1 MDRGNRR
8 GWRRVWGVLQV
19 VDGGGPG
26 KLASGT
32 LPHKLGFIVVSR
44 DMNSLAGLDGVDG
57 VDKVS
62 GREELETV
70 WLVVGVP
77 VPVGST
83 VLTSSRHL
91 ES

>member
-8 GWRRVWGVLQV
+8 GWRRVRGVLQV

-44 DMNSLAGLDGVDG
+44 DMNSLAGLDGVD
-57 VDKVS
+57 KVG

>member
-8 GWRRVWGVLQV
+8 GWRRVRGVLQV

-32 LPHKLGFIVVSR
+32 LPHKLGFIVESR
-44 DMNSLAGLDGVDG
+44 DMNSLAGLDG

>member
-1 MDRGNRR
+1 M
-8 GWRRVWGVLQV
+8 
-19 VDGGGPG
+19 DGGGPG

-32 LPHKLGFIVVSR
+32 LPHKLGFIVDVESR
-44 DMNSLAGLDGVDG
+44 DMNSLAGLDGVD
-57 VDKVS
+57 KVG

>member
-8 GWRRVWGVLQV
+8 GRRRVWGVLQV

-32 LPHKLGFIVVSR
+32 LPHKLGFIVESR
-44 DMNSLAGLDGVDG
+44 DMNSLAGLDGVD
-57 VDKVS
+57 KVG

>member
-8 GWRRVWGVLQV
+8 GWRRVRGVLQV

-44 DMNSLAGLDGVDG
+44 DMNSLAGLDGVDEVG
-57 VDKVS
+57 

>member
-8 GWRRVWGVLQV
+8 GWRRVRGVLQV

-32 LPHKLGFIVVSR
+32 LPHKLGFIVESR
-44 DMNSLAGLDGVDG
+44 DMNSLAGLDGVD
-57 VDKVS
+57 KVG

>member
-1 MDRGNRR
+1 MN
-8 GWRRVWGVLQV
+8 
-19 VDGGGPG
+19 GGGPG

-32 LPHKLGFIVVSR
+32 LPHKLGFIVDVESR
-44 DMNSLAGLDGVDG
+44 DMNSLAGLDGMDG

>member
-44 DMNSLAGLDGVDG
+44 DMNSLAGLDGVD
-57 VDKVS
+57 KVG

-77 VPVGST
+77 VPVGSA

>member
-1 MDRGNRR
+1 M
-8 GWRRVWGVLQV
+8 
-19 VDGGGPG
+19 DGGGPG

-32 LPHKLGFIVVSR
+32 LPHKLGFIVESR
-44 DMNSLAGLDGVDG
+44 DMNSLAGLDGVD
-57 VDKVS
+57 KVS
-62 GREELETV
+62 GREELEAV